1 MIKRL
6 AVLLTREY
14 RFFKTLSIA
23 GDPGNVSKNRQ
34 SNPEY
39 YLSMFFIFPLII
51 CIYIYIDSFDVSVG
65 PGHYEDK

>member
-6 AVLLTREY
+6 AVLLTRGY

-51 CIYIYIDSFDVSVG
+51 YIYRLL
-65 PGHYEDK
+65 